1 MYGEIFR
8 YVDTHAAFA
17 SELSKKK
24 VALLIEDLLKLTTNK
39 TVQKYI
45 DYFAISKF
53 GECVEIE
60 KYNLEVIINF
70 KYKVL
75 ETVKLCNLLVKTN
88 TIDYQS
94 LIIFLHDMQSWL
106 KVSEQLEV
114 H

>member
-24 VALLIEDLLKLTTNK
+24 VVVSIEDLLELTTNK

-45 DYFAISKF
+45 DYFATSKF

-60 KYNLEVIINF
+60 KYNLEVIMNF
-70 KYKVL
+70 KHKVL
-75 ETVKLCNLLVKTN
+75 ETVKLCNLLMKN
-88 TIDYQS
+88 HTIDYQS
-94 LIIFLHDMQSWL
+94 LIFFLHTMQSWFKL
-106 KVSEQLEV
+106 SERLEV
-114 H
+114 Y